1 MKKYFNSLKLIV
13 DFKYFTFFYFF
24 LFFVLLTFLEVLSIS
39 IIYPF
44 IKFILSG
51 ELFFFNDFYYKF
63 GFGEENVVVFLCIFL
78 IFSLVLK
85 NIFSYFLRVKIA
97 EYCWKKLI
105 VLRKKISNLYI
116 LMPYEEFLN
125 KEKVNIITSVRDYT
139 RSIMQGF
146 EALLKLIG
154 ETIVLS
160 SILIYLFYLN
170 YKVTLI
176 VFALMLLFGYCYF
189 SFFSKRLIFNGKKNL
204 EGEKILN
211 SNLINL
217 FSGLQEIKAINKE
230 EFFINRLTVGA
241 EKISQANI
249 KNQKIN
255 LLPKYF

>member
-1 MKKYFNSLKLIV
+1 M
-13 DFKYFTFFYFF
+13 
-24 LFFVLLTFLEVLSIS
+24 
-39 IIYPF
+39 
-44 IKFILSG
+44 KFILSG
-51 ELFFFNDFYYKF
+51 ELLFFDDFYNKF
-63 GFGEENVVVFLCIFL
+63 GFSEENIVIFLCIFL
-78 IFSLVLK
+78 IFSFVLK

-97 EYCWKKLI
+97 EYCWTKLI

-125 KEKVNIITSVRDYT
+125 KGKVNIITSVRDYT

-189 SFFSKRLIFNGKKNL
+189 PFFQR
-204 EGEKILN
+204 
-211 SNLINL
+211 NL
-217 FSGLQEIKAINKE
+217 FLMVKKS
-230 EFFINRLTVGA
+230 RR
-241 EKISQANI
+241 
-249 KNQKIN
+249 
-255 LLPKYF
+255 